1 MASYTFSTLTYSLS
15 VLKKKKK
22 KKEDEEEIE
31 QNLNKLDKFITFL
44 ARGTDRILTCI

>member
-15 VLKKKKK
+15 VLKKKKEE
-22 KKEDEEEIE
+22 EDEEEIE

-44 ARGTDRILTCI
+44 ARGTDRILTSI